1 MAKFS
6 VQNLTGKSI
15 KLGIEPVAELEILD
29 PDGKAEFEYEEPAE
43 VAFSIDEDGGAT
55 VAIVS
60 ARFKVSSNGKQKVF
74 ELPDKW

>member
-1 MAKFS
+1 MPKFL
-6 VQNLTGKSI
+6 VQNLTKKSI

-29 PDGKAEFEYEEPAE
+29 PDGRAEFEYEEPAE
-43 VAFSIDEDGGAT
+43 VAFSVDEDGGAT

-60 ARFKVSSNGKQKVF
+60 ARFKVSANGKEKVF